1 VGHVQPEE
9 GEGAH
14 VVEGLQIEAAKA
26 VVGEGEALEA
36 VQVLE
41 GLVAKLADPI
51 AVQVEVLQAS
61 HFHKGPAERGSLG
74 YTYMDEGT
82 IKTRIP

>member
-1 VGHVQPEE
+1 MGHVQPQE

-14 VVEGLQIEAAKA
+14 VVEGLQVEAAEA

-41 GLVAKLADPI
+41 GLVAEFADPI
-51 AVQVEVLQAS
+51 AVQVEVLQTP
-61 HFHKGPAERGSLG
+61 HFHKGPAEWRSLG
-74 YTYMDEGT
+74 NKHTWMKEL
-82 IKTRIP
+82 

>member
-1 VGHVQPEE
+1 MGHVQPEE

-41 GLVAKLADPI
+41 GLVAEFADPI

-61 HFHKGPAERGSLG
+61 HFHKGPKGMSFDQLM
-74 YTYMDEGT
+74 YVDEM
-82 IKTRIP
+82 